1 MVILLRNIILK
12 GNGEAKMNILYET
25 EEFDVSVILTLKSPK
40 TPNFG
45 QRNLLIEKS
54 SNFPKHPLTKEKF
67 RFYLLAYDKIIGLK
81 FLRMMTE
88 SFVEISFNFS
98 DYGNF

>member
-1 MVILLRNIILK
+1 MVIVLRNIMLK

-54 SNFPKHPLTKEKF
+54 SNFPNIL
-67 RFYLLAYDKIIGLK
+67 
-81 FLRMMTE
+81 
-88 SFVEISFNFS
+88 
-98 DYGNF
+98 

>member
-1 MVILLRNIILK
+1 MVIVLRNIMLK

-54 SNFPKHPLTKEKF
+54 SNFPTLCQNKNFVSIYLPMTK
-67 RFYLLAYDKIIGLK
+67 
-81 FLRMMTE
+81 
-88 SFVEISFNFS
+88 
-98 DYGNF
+98 